1 MTIPARPPIV
11 IVMADDNEG
20 DCRLARESF
29 QEYSLRNEFLR
40 VQDGQ
45 ELLDYLRNEG
55 EFRDVAQ
62 APRPGLIL
70 LDLDMPRKD
79 GHQVLREIK
88 ADPSLSRIPVIVLTI
103 SQEQSDELRAYDLG
117 AAAYMTKPVEFR
129 KLVEL
134 IHDFSFYWF
143 EVVHIPPA

>member
-1 MTIPARPPIV
+1 MTTPARPPIV

-45 ELLDYLRNEG
+45 ALLDYLRNEG
-55 EFRDVAQ
+55 EFR
-62 APRPGLIL
+62 
-70 LDLDMPRKD
+70 DMPRKD

-129 KLVEL
+129 KLVDL